1 MAASRAVGKWKH
13 ESSGEITFCC
23 NISVNY
29 VNQPEK
35 RNILKNRIY
44 SFNCSDSW
52 NDLLADLL
60 SETDIHVEKTDT
72 IELSVAKSLA
82 GAELFHPDCDEEI
95 SVLHKFDKTL
105 KYVNFCITKEHPS
118 EISPEDTKTSSS
130 TNAFSLMM
138 EVPRKI
144 EKSPK
149 MRAQGPRFTAKD
161 RLYNDLV
168 TEMTVKKAFFPNI
181 MSDQDVTKHVM
192 VVVNA
197 LWYVDGSLGKLQNRF
212 TGAEE
217 DFPKSNRELKVTK

>member
-105 KYVNFCITKEHPS
+105 KYVNFCITKEHPP

-149 MRAQGPRFTAKD
+149 MRAQGPRFTG
-161 RLYNDLV
+161 L
-168 TEMTVKKAFFPNI
+168 
-181 MSDQDVTKHVM
+181 
-192 VVVNA
+192 
-197 LWYVDGSLGKLQNRF
+197 
-212 TGAEE
+212 
-217 DFPKSNRELKVTK
+217 